1 LDFLYMTRPL
11 NFQQIQAFRAVMQ
24 MGTTTG
30 AAAALNTTQP
40 SVSRRLAELQSS
52 SGLKLFEMHHGR
64 LRPTSEGQLLYKTV
78 QKHFNGLENI
88 ESVVSILRNSGTG
101 ALHIG
106 CTPTLGSGLLPQVI
120 REFRSRF
127 PQTYL
132 NLQTAATPQLTDL
145 LRQDLFDLIL
155 TTGKLDELDFET
167 EIIKTVP
174 AVCVLPPGHRLKD
187 QSTVHVEALRGEPLL
202 SLGEMDDLT
211 IAIKA
216 VLAAHD
222 MPVDFAIQTTSSIT
236 ICALVSAGIGV
247 AIVNPY
253 VASTYA
259 GQLLVKPFEPTID
272 VPVRM
277 AMPAHTAPSLLSR
290 HFIDVLRAHLDTIA
304 GSALDVSARR

>member
-1 LDFLYMTRPL
+1 MTRPL

-24 MGTTTG
+24 MGTTTA

-40 SVSRRLAELQSS
+40 SISRRLAELQSS
-52 SGLKLFEMHHGR
+52 SGLKLFEMHQGR

-88 ESVVSILRNSGTG
+88 ESVVSILRKSGTG

-106 CTPTLGSGLLPQVI
+106 CTPTLGTGLLPQVI
-120 REFRSRF
+120 REFRTRF

-132 NLQTAATPQLTDL
+132 NVQTAATPQLTDL
-145 LRQDLFDLIL
+145 LRQELFDLIL
-155 TTGKLDELDFET
+155 TTGKLDELDFQT

-174 AVCVLPPGHRLKD
+174 AVCVLPLGHRLEA
-187 QSTVHVEALRGEPLL
+187 QHTVHVKALHDERLL

-216 VLAAHD
+216 VLDAHD
-222 MPVDFAIQTTSSIT
+222 MPTDFAIQTTSSIT
-236 ICALVSAGIGV
+236 ICALVSAGNGV
-247 AIVNPY
+247 GIVNPY
-253 VASTYA
+253 VANTFA
-259 GQLLVKPFEPTID
+259 GQLLVKPLEPAID

-277 AMPAHTAPSLLSR
+277 AMRAHTAPSLLTR
-290 HFIDVLRAHLDTIA
+290 HFIEVLRSRLDAI
-304 GSALDVSARR
+304 GLSALELATRR

>member
-1 LDFLYMTRPL
+1 MTRPL

-24 MGTTTG
+24 MGTTTA

-40 SVSRRLAELQSS
+40 SISRRLAELQSS
-52 SGLKLFEMHHGR
+52 SGLKLFEMHNGR

-78 QKHFNGLENI
+78 QKHFNGLESI

-106 CTPTLGSGLLPQVI
+106 CTPTLGTGLLPQVI
-120 REFRSRF
+120 REFRGRF
-127 PQTYL
+127 PQAYL
-132 NLQTAATPQLTDL
+132 NVQTAATPQLTDL

-174 AVCVLPPGHRLKD
+174 AVCVLPLGHRLEALR
-187 QSTVHVEALRGEPLL
+187 TVQAEALRGERLL

-216 VLAAHD
+216 VLEAHD
-222 MPVDFAIQTTSSIT
+222 MPTDFAIQTTSSIT
-236 ICALVSAGIGV
+236 ICALVSAGNGV
-247 AIVNPY
+247 GIVNPY
-253 VASTYA
+253 VAGTFA
-259 GQLLVKPFEPTID
+259 GQLLVKPFEPAID

-277 AMPAHTAPSLLSR
+277 AMPAHTAPSLLTR
-290 HFIDVLRAHLDTIA
+290 HFIKVLRSHLD
-304 GSALDVSARR
+304 ALGRTAPDVSTHR